1 MVSMDYT
8 LPLPIG
14 TVQIIKVF
22 EYYDGPKV
30 FACESIT
37 GQKYI
42 VNWIDTTSIND
53 TWFYVPVSGTRYLLI
68 LNGKVSLRDCILH
81 SENNMVLEVRTP
93 KGEEDSVEINYRE
106 VGTIVEEE
114 LPDPDSFLELE
125 QQETTLPPREEPT
138 AVTAVRSGRDVL
150 DLYLNVSDQHSN
162 EIDAELLGEVL
173 ITTQHLAYYMGL
185 TSISSR
191 GPIAREV
198 MITNKLKAS
207 GFFAASFGVRLK
219 SDMPQGIFG
228 DTDASS
234 ALERL
239 MELFEATP
247 EEEKFKT
254 VVQGLGIRA
263 IKTYYTLLNKL
274 DNEDTKIKVE
284 WASPSR
290 KYKEA
295 MLDSG
300 NIKKAIDILIKET
313 KTETKEMEL
322 RGILKGIDT
331 DSNKFNLL
339 IENEENIRG
348 IIGEN
353 LRGRQF
359 VVPMKVKAVVEQKTE
374 IQIFTD
380 EEKTTYTLIS
390 LE

>member
-1 MVSMDYT
+1 MDYT
-8 LPLPIG
+8 LPYPIG
-14 TVQIIKVF
+14 AVEIIKVF

-42 VNWIDTTSIND
+42 VNWIDTSSIND
-53 TWFYVPVSGTRYLLI
+53 KWFYVPVSGTRYLLI

-93 KGEEDSVEINYRE
+93 KGKNDSVEIHYRE
-106 VGTIVEEE
+106 VSTIVEEE
-114 LPDPDSFLELE
+114 LPDPDSYVETE
-125 QQETTLPPREEPT
+125 QHESTLPPREEST
-138 AVTAVRSGRDVL
+138 VLTAVRSGRDVL
-150 DLYLNVSDQHSN
+150 DLSLNVSDQHSN

-173 ITTQHLAYYMGL
+173 ITTQNLAYYIGAN
-185 TSISSR
+185 SISSR
-191 GPIAREV
+191 GPISRDI
-198 MITNKLKAS
+198 MKTNKLKAS

-219 SDMPQGIFG
+219 SETNQGLFG
-228 DTDASS
+228 DTDASGT
-234 ALERL
+234 LERL

-247 EEEKFKT
+247 KEEKFRTIIK
-254 VVQGLGIRA
+254 GLSNRA
-263 IKTYYTLLNKL
+263 IKTYFTLLNKL
-274 DNEDTKIKVE
+274 DNEDTRIKVE
-284 WASPSR
+284 WASPNR

-295 MLDSG
+295 LLDSS

-313 KTETKEMEL
+313 KVEIKELEL
-322 RGILKGIDT
+322 RGILKGVDT

-339 IENEENIRG
+339 LENDEHIRG

-353 LRGRQF
+353 LRGQQF
-359 VVPMKVKAVVEQKTE
+359 VVPVKVKAVVEQKTE
-374 IQIFTD
+374 IQVFTE